1 MSLNIGPQYYIDKNT
16 SLVLVDSS
24 FPTNSTAV
32 VLLSS
37 ITIPGRI
44 VSIKD
49 GIGGLGPDK
58 YITVSTTKGVY
69 FTNSTFAASFN
80 APYGYMTCTN
90 QSPTSWSITNT
101 YGFPTQ
107 STPVY
112 TLSLSVPDIQ
122 SVSSI
127 NKVSFPVVN
136 MNVSTLTFGPGSG
149 LSQVYGSV
157 SLLGGTAFVFTNYV
171 NTNSLIFVQRS
182 SLATSTEIG
191 NLVVTKSSGSFT
203 ITSYKSDGST
213 AAFDQSIVDWIL
225 FNPAL

>member
-1 MSLNIGPQYYIDKNT
+1 MSLNVGPQYYVDKNT
-16 SLVLVDSS
+16 SFVLVDSS

-49 GIGGLGPDK
+49 GLGGLGANK
-58 YITVSTTKGVY
+58 FITVSTTKDVY
-69 FTNSTFAASFN
+69 FANSTFAASFN

-90 QSPTSWSITNT
+90 QSPTSWTITNT

-107 STPVY
+107 STPAY
-112 TLSLSVPDIQ
+112 TLSLTVPDIQ

-127 NKVSFPVVN
+127 NKVSYPVVN
-136 MNVSTLTFGPGSG
+136 MNLSTLTFGPGTAPSK
-149 LSQVYGSV
+149 VYGSAT
-157 SLLGGTAFVFTNYV
+157 LTAGTATVTTTYV
-171 NTNSLIFVQRS
+171 NTNSLIFVQRTSLNS
-182 SLATSTEIG
+182 STDVG
-191 NLVVTKSSGSFT
+191 NLVVAKSSGSFT
-203 ITSYKSDGST
+203 ITSYKSDGTT
-213 AAFDQSIVDWIL
+213 ASDTSIVDWIL